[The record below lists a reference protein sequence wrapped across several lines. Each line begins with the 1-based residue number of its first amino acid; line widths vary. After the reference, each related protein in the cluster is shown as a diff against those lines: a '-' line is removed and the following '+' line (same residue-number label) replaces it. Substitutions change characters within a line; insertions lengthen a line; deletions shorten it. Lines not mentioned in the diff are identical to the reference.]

1 MPSSRLK
8 KAVST
13 QCTSSGLLSQILSIN
28 SSNRY
33 NKTPAVI
40 VLNAVS
46 LKWFKRNK
54 PGLEGQKTLALR
66 VLQRTMLWPKEVWVN
81 LVAFAWAHSKRERMK
96 HKVFMRGL
104 TVWFSCRLGAL
115 QKEIIIAAKALYL
128 GRIGRVC
135 SLFHST
141 RKHAHGKKLLIS
153 SGRLST
159 HTKPKR
165 WATQAGLASIC
176 FASIIR
182 SWLSEIATFSHG
194 PTQTS
199 RRVIKALIRVV
210 SSWAKKLSRTNLL
223 RWELAMA
230 QTLFKFKAFYC
241 HTKALPKNQTQI
253 RNFI

>member
-40 VLNAVS
+40 ALNELS
-46 LKWFKRNK
+46 SKWFKRNK

-66 VLQRTMLWPKEVWVN
+66 VLQLMMLWPKEVWVN

-104 TVWFSCRLGAL
+104 TVWFSFRQEAPL
-115 QKEIIIAAKALYL
+115 KVIIIAAKALCL

-135 SLFHST
+135 SLCHST
-141 RKHAHGKKLLIS
+141 RKPALGRKLLIS
-153 SGRLST
+153 SGRPST
-159 HTKPKR
+159 PTKPKR

-176 FASIIR
+176 FASITR
-182 SWLSEIATFSHG
+182 S
-194 PTQTS
+194 
-199 RRVIKALIRVV
+199 
-210 SSWAKKLSRTNLL
+210 
-223 RWELAMA
+223 
-230 QTLFKFKAFYC
+230 
-241 HTKALPKNQTQI
+241 
-253 RNFI
+253 